1 MTSHITSLKRLVF
14 VVALLPL
21 SWLVYALLA
30 DKLGANPIEA
40 VTRDTGLWALRFIM
54 VTLLISPLRQMTGVN
69 ALVRFRRM
77 LGLFAFF
84 YACMHMLLY
93 LGLDQFFDW
102 QEIWLDIIKRPF
114 ITVGFVSFVMLIPLT
129 VTSTDRMIKRL
140 GGRRWKKLHY
150 LIYLIVVLSC
160 VHFYM
165 LVKQDKT
172 EPLIY
177 LLIMIL
183 LLGGRVINRFRRR
196 QAKVS

>member
-114 ITVGFVSFVMLIPLT
+114 ITVGFVSFVLLIPLT

-183 LLGGRVINRFRRR
+183 LLGVRVINRFRRR
-196 QAKVS
+196 QPKVS

>member
-1 MTSHITSLKRLVF
+1 MGKHISRAKWLVF
-14 VVALLPL
+14 CVSLLPL
-21 SWLVYALLA
+21 FWLVYALLN
-30 DKLGANPIEA
+30 DQLGANPIEA

-54 VTLLISPLRQMTGVN
+54 LTLLISPLRKLTGIN
-69 ALVRFRRM
+69 EFIRFRRM

-84 YACMHMLLY
+84 YASVHMLLY
-93 LGLDQFFDW
+93 LGLDQFFDV

-114 ITVGFVSFVMLIPLT
+114 ITVGFISFLLLIPLT
-129 VTSTDRMIKRL
+129 ITSTDKMIKKL

-160 VHFYM
+160 LHFYM

-177 LLIMIL
+177 LLIVIL
-183 LLGGRVINRFRRR
+183 LLGFRVLSQRRR
-196 QAKVS
+196 HQVAGS

>member
-1 MTSHITSLKRLVF
+1 MISHITSLKRLVF

-114 ITVGFVSFVMLIPLT
+114 ITVGFVSFVLLIPLT

-183 LLGGRVINRFRRR
+183 LLGVRLINRFRRR

>member
-114 ITVGFVSFVMLIPLT
+114 ITVGFVSFVLLIPLT
-129 VTSTDRMIKRL
+129 FTSTDRMIKRL

-183 LLGGRVINRFRRR
+183 LLGVRVINRFRRR

>member
-114 ITVGFVSFVMLIPLT
+114 ITVGFVSFVLLIPLT

-150 LIYLIVVLSC
+150 LIYLILVLSC

-183 LLGGRVINRFRRR
+183 LLGVRVINRFRRR
-196 QAKVS
+196 QPKVS

>member
-1 MTSHITSLKRLVF
+1 MQKHITSLKRLVF
-14 VVALLPL
+14 IISLLPL
-21 SWLVYALLA
+21 SWLIYALLT

-40 VTRDTGLWALRFIM
+40 VTRDTGVWALRFIM
-54 VTLLISPLRQMTGVN
+54 VTLLISPLRKLTGIN
-69 ALVRFRRM
+69 HFIRFRRM

-84 YACMHMLLY
+84 YASMHMLLY
-93 LGLDQFFDW
+93 LGLDQFFDV
-102 QEIWLDIIKRPF
+102 QEIWLDIVKRPF
-114 ITVGFVSFVMLIPLT
+114 ITIGFISFVLLIPLT
-129 VTSTDRMIKRL
+129 VTSTDKMMKRL

-177 LLIMIL
+177 FFIAIL
-183 LLGGRVINRFRRR
+183 LLGFRVFSQRRGS
-196 QAKVS
+196 QSAAS

>member
-21 SWLVYALLA
+21 CWLVYALLA

-114 ITVGFVSFVMLIPLT
+114 ITVGFVSFVLLIPLT

-183 LLGGRVINRFRRR
+183 LLGVRVINRFRRR
-196 QAKVS
+196 QPKVS

>member
-1 MTSHITSLKRLVF
+1 MQKHITSLKRLVF
-14 VVALLPL
+14 IISLLPL
-21 SWLVYALLA
+21 SWLIYALLT

-40 VTRDTGLWALRFIM
+40 VTRDTGVWALRFIM
-54 VTLLISPLRQMTGVN
+54 VTLLISPLRKLTGIN
-69 ALVRFRRM
+69 HFIRFRRM

-84 YACMHMLLY
+84 YASVHMLLY
-93 LGLDQFFDW
+93 LGLDQFFDV
-102 QEIWLDIIKRPF
+102 QEIWLDIVKRPF
-114 ITVGFVSFVMLIPLT
+114 ITIGFISFVLLIPLT
-129 VTSTDRMIKRL
+129 VTSTDKMMKRL

-177 LLIMIL
+177 FFIAIL
-183 LLGGRVINRFRRR
+183 LLGFRVFSQRRR
-196 QAKVS
+196 SQSTAS